1 LNDFSRS
8 GKVGSMDQADTEN
21 DAAWFS
27 RRFGAL
33 VRARRQQMGLSLED
47 LATVAGVGIRFV
59 HELEKG
65 KPTCQIGR
73 ALVVAGLVGL
83 DPVTLLEQQSA
94 S

>member
-1 LNDFSRS
+1 
-8 GKVGSMDQADTEN
+8 MDHADMEN
-21 DAAWFS
+21 DAVWFS
-27 RRFGAL
+27 RRFGVL

-73 ALVVAGLVGL
+73 AFVVAGLVGL
-83 DPVTLLEQQSA
+83 DPVTLLEGQRA
-94 S
+94 L

>member
-1 LNDFSRS
+1 MEQ
-8 GKVGSMDQADTEN
+8 VETES
-21 DAAWFS
+21 DAAWFA

-33 VRARRQQMGLSLED
+33 VRARRQAMGLSLED

-83 DPVTLLEQQSA
+83 DPVSLLEAQDRP
-94 S
+94 

>member
-1 LNDFSRS
+1 
-8 GKVGSMDQADTEN
+8 MDQADTEN

-47 LATVAGVGIRFV
+47 LATVAGVGIRFI

>member
-1 LNDFSRS
+1 MES
-8 GKVGSMDQADTEN
+8 AETED
-21 DAAWFS
+21 DAAMFS

-33 VRARRQQMGLSLED
+33 IRKKRQAMGLTLED

-65 KPTCQIGR
+65 KPSCQIGR

-83 DPVTLLEQQSA
+83 DPVTLLEGSPPEKG
-94 S
+94 SE

>member
-1 LNDFSRS
+1 
-8 GKVGSMDQADTEN
+8 MDQADTEN

-47 LATVAGVGIRFV
+47 LATVAGVGIRV
-59 HELEKG
+59 GHELEKG

>member
-1 LNDFSRS
+1 
-8 GKVGSMDQADTEN
+8 MDQADTEN

-47 LATVAGVGIRFV
+47 LASVAGVGIRFI
-59 HELEKG
+59 HELVKG
-65 KPTCQIGR
+65 KPTCQNGR

>member
-1 LNDFSRS
+1 
-8 GKVGSMDQADTEN
+8 MDTAETEG
-21 DAAWFS
+21 DAAMFT

-33 VRARRQQMGLSLED
+33 IRKKRQAMGLTLED

-65 KPTCQIGR
+65 KPSCQIGR

-83 DPVTLLEQQSA
+83 DPVSLLEGRPPEKGSE
-94 S
+94 

>member
-1 LNDFSRS
+1 
-8 GKVGSMDQADTEN
+8 MDPIESTS
-21 DAAWFS
+21 DAAMLT

-33 VRARRQQMGLSLED
+33 IRQRRRAMGISLED
-47 LATVAGVGIRFV
+47 LATVSGVGIRFV

-83 DPVTLLEQQSA
+83 DPVSLLEARVQGEDEA
-94 S
+94 

>member
-1 LNDFSRS
+1 
-8 GKVGSMDQADTEN
+8 MDHADTEN
-21 DAAWFS
+21 DAVWFS

-73 ALVVAGLVGL
+73 AFVVAGLVGL
-83 DPVTLLEQQSA
+83 DPVTLLEGQSA